1 MDLTWI
7 KKKELKEFINKNG
20 FFFHLDC
27 NILKDKAV
35 EKLMSD
41 TSLDM
46 IKTGVEI
53 PTNDDVIIYK
63 GIASQNYEVWKKSRN
78 WYKYLQKGWNFAD
91 YIKNALILFQ
101 HNTEAPIWRAISF
114 WYDKNKNLNIMFFVY
129 KDALDWVDRVRVEKW
144 LITAISTWAQTDE
157 YKFEDTKTWE
167 LIEEEEV
174 IKTYWFNE
182 LMDAFMWVS
191 KKLIFTI
198 TKATMIENSLVTI
211 WSNEEAMAIQNWIGQ
226 FAINKAEELK
236 LTYNN
241 MKKNNIALEEQ
252 EVIEE
257 PIIENE
263 DTENKEVEVEVIENE
278 EKTDEI
284 EAIIEN
290 PIEDKEEEIKEEIE
304 PVKEEINEVE
314 IIEDKDEEIILENTD
329 VIIEDEKDEEVE
341 EKAEEVQE
349 DVEVEEENQIDNQIK
364 NDDLAWNIA
373 LDSKLSDFE
382 IKVDSMIKES
392 INNSLS
398 LILKD
403 YISIEKY
410 TKDIEDLKN
419 SFDINLNK
427 FNEDLQL
434 KVNSLQEDS
443 EAIVDTI
450 NDLVSKLR
458 TTVFNSAWVYQ
469 TEKSKTSLA
478 QKLEKA
484 KQL

>member
-1 MDLTWI
+1 M

-27 NILKDKAV
+27 NILKNKAV

-46 IKTGVEI
+46 IKTWVEI

-63 GIASQNYEVWKKSRN
+63 GIASQNYEVGKKSRN
-78 WYKYLQKGWNFAD
+78 WYKYLQKGWNFTD
-91 YIKNALILFQ
+91 YLKNALILFQ

-144 LITAISTWAQTDE
+144 LITAISTGAQTDE
-157 YKFEDTKTWE
+157 YKFEDTKTGE
-167 LIEEEEV
+167 LITEEEAV
-174 IKTYWFNE
+174 KTFWFNE
-182 LMDAFMWVS
+182 LMDALMWAS

-236 LTYNN
+236 LIYNN
-241 MKKNNIALEEQ
+241 MKKNNIAQDEQ

-257 PIIENE
+257 P
-263 DTENKEVEVEVIENE
+263 VEVIENE

-284 EAIIEN
+284 EVIIEN
-290 PIEDKEEEIKEEIE
+290 PIEDKEEEIEES
-304 PVKEEINEVE
+304 EEVNEVE
-314 IIEDKDEEIILENTD
+314 IKEDKDEEIIIENSE
-329 VIIEDEKDEEVE
+329 VLIEDEKDEEVE
-341 EKAEEVQE
+341 ELEVVLEEPE
-349 DVEVEEENQIDNQIK
+349 EVEEEVKIDNQIK
-364 NDDLAWNIA
+364 NDELAWNIA
-373 LDSKLSDFE
+373 LDSKDFE
-382 IKVDSMIKES
+382 IKVDTIIKES

-403 YISIEKY
+403 YISVETY
-410 TKDIEDLKN
+410 TNEVQNLKDSFKKDL
-419 SFDINLNK
+419 DTINN
-427 FNEDLQL
+427 DLVL
-434 KVNSLQEDS
+434 KINSLWEDN
-443 EAIVDTI
+443 EAIVETI
-450 NDLVSKLR
+450 NDLLWRLKK
-458 TTVFNSAWVYQ
+458 TVFNSAMSYEA
-469 TEKSKTSLA
+469 EKKVDSWLK
-478 QKLEKA
+478 KKIEDA
-484 KQL
+484 KNLI

>member
-7 KKKELKEFINKNG
+7 KKKELKEFINQNG

-78 WYKYLQKGWNFAD
+78 WYKYLQKWWNFAD

-182 LMDAFMWVS
+182 LMDAFMWAS

-263 DTENKEVEVEVIENE
+263 DTENKEVEEEVIENE

-284 EAIIEN
+284 EVILEN

-314 IIEDKDEEIILENTD
+314 IIED
-329 VIIEDEKDEEVE
+329 KDEEVE

-403 YISIEKY
+403 YISVETY
-410 TKDIEDLKN
+410 TSEVQNLKDSFKNDLEA
-419 SFDINLNK
+419 INN
-427 FNEDLQL
+427 DLIL
-434 KVNSLQEDS
+434 KINSLWEDN

-450 NDLVSKLR
+450 NDLLWKLKN
-458 TTVFNSAWVYQ
+458 TIFNSARSYES
-469 TEKSKTSLA
+469 EKKVDSWLK
-478 QKLEKA
+478 KKIEEA
-484 KQL
+484 KNLI

>member
-1 MDLTWI
+1 M

-27 NILKDKAV
+27 NILKNKAV

-46 IKTGVEI
+46 IKTWVEI

-63 GIASQNYEVWKKSRN
+63 GIASQNYEVGKKSRN
-78 WYKYLQKGWNFAD
+78 WYKYLQKGWNFTD
-91 YIKNALILFQ
+91 YLKNALILFQ

-144 LITAISTWAQTDE
+144 LITAISTGAQTDE
-157 YKFEDTKTWE
+157 YKFEDTKTGE
-167 LIEEEEV
+167 LITEEEAV
-174 IKTYWFNE
+174 KTFWFNE
-182 LMDAFMWVS
+182 LMDALMWAS

-236 LTYNN
+236 LIYNN
-241 MKKNNIALEEQ
+241 MKKNNIAQDEQ

-257 PIIENE
+257 P
-263 DTENKEVEVEVIENE
+263 VEVIENE

-284 EAIIEN
+284 EVIIEN
-290 PIEDKEEEIKEEIE
+290 PIEDKEEEIEES
-304 PVKEEINEVE
+304 EEVNEVE
-314 IIEDKDEEIILENTD
+314 IKEDKDEEIIIENSE
-329 VIIEDEKDEEVE
+329 VLIEDEKDEEVE
-341 EKAEEVQE
+341 ELEVVLEEPE
-349 DVEVEEENQIDNQIK
+349 EVEEEVKIDNQIK
-364 NDDLAWNIA
+364 NDELAWNIA
-373 LDSKLSDFE
+373 LDSKDFE
-382 IKVDSMIKES
+382 IKVDTMIKES

-403 YISIEKY
+403 YISVETY
-410 TKDIEDLKN
+410 TNEVQNLKDSFKKDL
-419 SFDINLNK
+419 DTINN
-427 FNEDLQL
+427 DLVL
-434 KVNSLQEDS
+434 KINSLWEDN
-443 EAIVDTI
+443 EAIVETI
-450 NDLVSKLR
+450 NDLLWRLKK
-458 TTVFNSAWVYQ
+458 TVFNSAMSYEA
-469 TEKSKTSLA
+469 EKKVDSWLK
-478 QKLEKA
+478 KKIEDA
-484 KQL
+484 KNLI